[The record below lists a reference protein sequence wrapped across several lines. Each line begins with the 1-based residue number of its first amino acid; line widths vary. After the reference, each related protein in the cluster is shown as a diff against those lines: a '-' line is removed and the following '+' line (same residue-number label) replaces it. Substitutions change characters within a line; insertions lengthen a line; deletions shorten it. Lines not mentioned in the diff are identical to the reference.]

1 MAVVI
6 EFMTGQCGDTS
17 AGIRAW
23 TEPVTVVF
31 HDRVEHHE
39 ELSDKDIEFLRKSFS
54 ELVDG
59 FCRLRSNY
67 ERQE

>member
-31 HDRVEHHE
+31 H
-39 ELSDKDIEFLRKSFS
+39 ELTHAQVYVHSEAEF
-54 ELVDG
+54 
-59 FCRLRSNY
+59 
-67 ERQE
+67 